1 MQRVIAGGIELRIED
16 GYPIDRSTEFLR
28 VPDRHRSVL
37 TLWRKA
43 LHHVADA
50 ANIDRRFTAG
60 FILDDGRMALTADG
74 DGGAV
79 VCINPD
85 RYREA
90 IRKYGSEPLSL
101 AAFLHGVACHE
112 LAHLDGRMGRGHDEE
127 FIAAREDLGA
137 STAHTI
143 PQIAELAACTLGLGP
158 CNATPTK
165 YEVARQEAV
174 RACEPEVTGAE
185 ASCHEVDPLAPM
197 VASFVD
203 RLLVVRPGGLSRDYI
218 EGFAVRHEARLRA
231 AVAGLSHEHLARGS
245 VSRRMTPEIQPSIN
259 ESESAESLP
268 SKAKPFASVDAALD
282 ALDVGDLRRDLE
294 MVRPETSKSNAE
306 LIEAASDALMTAD
319 SVETLTDLTVNLL
332 DAAESLSAV
341 RGSPASRAAD
351 AVLKKI
357 NRVLARLPITSVR
370 HVESLPAK
378 KGHAAKV
385 AHVIASIRAKLGPH
399 VLRPDWRKRRPANAT
414 PSWGCCY
421 VASEAAYHALGGAK
435 SGLRVMH
442 IAHEGAPHW
451 YLTDG
456 RGRVIDPTA
465 DQFSSPVPYEQ
476 GRGKGFLTTEPSKRA
491 VALLADAGLS
501 AG

>member
-1 MQRVIAGGIELRIED
+1 MKRIMAEGIEVRIED
-16 GYPIDRSTEFLR
+16 GYPSDRSTEFLR
-28 VPDRHRSVL
+28 VPDRHHGVL
-37 TLWRKA
+37 MLWRKA

-50 ANIDRRFTAG
+50 ANIDRSFTAG

-112 LAHLDGRMGRGHDEE
+112 LAHLDGRMGHGHDEE

-158 CNATPTK
+158 CNVTPTK

-174 RACEPEVTGAE
+174 RACEPEVIGAE
-185 ASCHEVDPLAPM
+185 ASSHAAVDPLSPM

-231 AVAGLSHEHLARGS
+231 AVAGLSDEHLARGS
-245 VSRRMTPEIQPSIN
+245 VSH
-259 ESESAESLP
+259 SESAESLP
-268 SKAKPFASVDAALD
+268 SKAAKPFASLNAALD
-282 ALDVGDLRRDLE
+282 TLDVSNLLGDLE
-294 MVRPETSKSNAE
+294 MLRSEASKSNAA
-306 LIEAASDALMTAD
+306 LIEAASDVLMTAD
-319 SVETLTDLTVNLL
+319 SVETMTDLVANLQ
-332 DAAESLSAV
+332 DAAGSLSTV
-341 RGSPASRAAD
+341 RAA
-351 AVLKKI
+351 AVVLKKI
-357 NRVLARLPITSVR
+357 NRVLARLAIGAQ
-370 HVESLPAK
+370 HVESLPSK

-385 AHVIASIRAKLGPH
+385 ARVVASIRAKLGPH

-442 IAHEGAPHW
+442 ISHEGAPHW

-456 RGRVIDPTA
+456 SGRVIDPTA
-465 DQFSSPVPYEQ
+465 DQFSSPVPYGQ